1 MSPAIALPRP
11 SQRPVINA
19 TRRVTSCVS
28 CHLKMM
34 SMYLLTSPN
43 FSSPATA
50 LRRLHKAAVAT
61 TVAAEASLLA
71 RNVTVAARLVTLPV
85 NAPKALK
92 SEEEVGTTLALTIT
106 LSEET
111 VEEARRPG
119 MVLIIYFMGERD

>member
-1 MSPAIALPRP
+1 MCLLP
-11 SQRPVINA
+11 SQNDVNVFA
-19 TRRVTSCVS
+19 
-28 CHLKMM
+28 
-34 SMYLLTSPN
+34 YLAI